1 MSNSNCSFLLCIQVS
16 QETGKVVWY
25 SNLLRNF
32 PQFVVIHSVKY
43 CNVVNEPKVRCF
55 MILPQSLF
63 SHDVYVILQTF
74 VWMYIF
80 IFSCKHQGM
89 ACLDIFTHLMCVNFC
104 YFRKWQSILIL
115 IVLFYALLVV
125 YENHICFAILTRA
138 CYDHCCFGCC
148 SSPSN
153 SWALVSQC
161 HSILHGCDEVIVL
174 SIPGNTHQ
182 GRKWIIG
189 WNKSFSV
196 K

>member
-32 PQFVVIHSVKY
+32 PQLVVIHSVKY
-43 CNVVNEPKVRCF
+43 CNAVNEPKVRCF

-89 ACLDIFTHLMCVNFC
+89 ACLDIFTHLICVNFC
-104 YFRKWQSILIL
+104 YFRKWQSINLNCA
-115 IVLFYALLVV
+115 VL
-125 YENHICFAILTRA
+125 CPP
-138 CYDHCCFGCC
+138 
-148 SSPSN
+148 SS
-153 SWALVSQC
+153 
-161 HSILHGCDEVIVL
+161 I
-174 SIPGNTHQ
+174 
-182 GRKWIIG
+182 
-189 WNKSFSV
+189 
-196 K
+196 